1 MSFAFFTEWKHVRSF
16 DDLVR
21 VNASF
26 VRGELQYS
34 PYSCGPLMPDSQPL
48 VPNLLAL
55 HQFGLVT
62 TNGQSNECKHGR
74 LTRCGDNYFDSEQK
88 PYLCFT
94 MLKSEDGTKLI
105 NEVLNSDRFVMKVTD
120 SKTGRVDSN
129 MSTSI
134 KRYNVTRDRSAPS
147 LDKLVETPW
156 REFTNL
162 WRNDPDLPEDSWPD
176 HIAHFLQDKA
186 VCVDVAMK
194 VYGTGDL
201 ESELLT
207 ICKAVGMQQTFDIGQ

>member
-1 MSFAFFTEWKHVRSF
+1 MPFAVFAEWKHVRSF

-34 PYSCGPLMPDSQPL
+34 PYSCGPLMPDSLPL
-48 VPNLLAL
+48 IPKLLAL

-62 TNGQSNECKHGR
+62 TNGQSNECKYGQP
-74 LTRCGDNYFDSEQK
+74 TRSGDKYFDSEQK

-94 MLKSEDGTKLI
+94 MLKSEGGRKLI
-105 NEVLNSDRFVMKVTD
+105 KELMDSDKFVVKVTD
-120 SKTGRVDSN
+120 SETDQIDSN

-147 LDKLVETPW
+147 LDDLVETPW

-162 WRNDPDLPEDSWPD
+162 RRHDPDLPEDDWPR
-176 HIAHFLQDKA
+176 HIVDFLHDIA
-186 VCVDVAMK
+186 VCVNIAMK

-207 ICKAVGMQQTFDIGQ
+207 ICKAVGMQPIFDIGQ